1 MTNIIDTIKPFYP
14 LAFKAIRGNL
24 EGTQKQLLNTL
35 QKIDRSRGEFWGQW
49 LISQLSESL
58 SFSDSR
64 LSQSLWGLNFPN
76 PVGLAAGFDKDG
88 LGAGL
93 WHNFGFGFA
102 EVGAV
107 TLEGQPGNPK
117 PRLFRL
123 PEDLAGLNRMGANN
137 LGAPVLAATLQ
148 QSWQRQPRQIPIGI
162 NLCKSKNTPLEKAPE
177 DYLGS
182 FRYLFPHAD
191 YFVVNVSSPNT
202 PGLRSLQ
209 SGEQLDKILDILQ
222 TENQGRKPLL
232 VKISPDLEW
241 EDIITIIDLAFS
253 YQLAGIVATNTTTKR
268 TGLKTTILPE
278 TGKPITEEAGG
289 ISGQPLRERSTEVI
303 GFIYQQTQ
311 GNLPIIGV
319 GGIFSLDD
327 AWEKITAGASLLQIY
342 TGWLYRGP
350 WLVSNILQGL
360 TEKLEANGL
369 TNINQAVGINNG
381 SLPKI
386 KNIPL
391 GKESQAR
398 IQESE

>member
-123 PEDLAGLNRMGANN
+123 PKDLAGLNRMGANN

-162 NLCKSKNTPLEKAPE
+162 NLCKSK
-177 DYLGS
+177 
-182 FRYLFPHAD
+182 
-191 YFVVNVSSPNT
+191 
-202 PGLRSLQ
+202 
-209 SGEQLDKILDILQ
+209 
-222 TENQGRKPLL
+222 
-232 VKISPDLEW
+232 
-241 EDIITIIDLAFS
+241 
-253 YQLAGIVATNTTTKR
+253 
-268 TGLKTTILPE
+268 
-278 TGKPITEEAGG
+278 
-289 ISGQPLRERSTEVI
+289 
-303 GFIYQQTQ
+303 
-311 GNLPIIGV
+311 
-319 GGIFSLDD
+319 
-327 AWEKITAGASLLQIY
+327 TA
-342 TGWLYRGP
+342 
-350 WLVSNILQGL
+350 
-360 TEKLEANGL
+360 
-369 TNINQAVGINNG
+369 
-381 SLPKI
+381 
-386 KNIPL
+386 
-391 GKESQAR
+391 
-398 IQESE
+398 